1 MYYLSY
7 SDNPAFLI
15 TRHIY
20 VKKKKNRKNVY
31 LFIIFIYL
39 FSLTALCSI
48 LPPVDPVVGLVP
60 DFAKG

>member
-7 SDNPAFLI
+7 SDNPALLI
-15 TRHIY
+15 TRHMY
-20 VKKKKNRKNVY
+20 EKKKPEKNVY

-39 FSLTALCSI
+39 FSLPALCSI

-60 DFAKG
+60 DFVKG